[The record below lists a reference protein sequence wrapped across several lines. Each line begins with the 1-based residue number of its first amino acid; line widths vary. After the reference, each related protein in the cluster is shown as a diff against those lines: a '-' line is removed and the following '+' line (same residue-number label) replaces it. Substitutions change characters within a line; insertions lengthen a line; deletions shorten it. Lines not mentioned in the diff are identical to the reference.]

1 VTSAQLQQ
9 QEEQNRKNA
18 KLTSCRLEHE
28 EALDGVKVTLFSA
41 HTETNY
47 GASDEQMWIAKSNGL
62 PVRETIEMNMGDNAG
77 KSHAEIRVVYS
88 GVQAPV
94 VTPTAPTK

>member
-1 VTSAQLQQ
+1 
-9 QEEQNRKNA
+9 
-18 KLTSCRLEHE
+18 
-28 EALDGVKVTLFSA
+28 
-41 HTETNY
+41 
-47 GASDEQMWIAKSNGL
+47 
-62 PVRETIEMNMGDNAG
+62 MNMGDNAG